1 MVGTAGLSNAPRVC
15 GTSLGYGQR
24 SCMTTAAMCVAPSWR
39 APMRSRYADLI
50 PLLGL
55 VAGVWLGWI
64 VGFLL
69 WW

>member
-1 MVGTAGLSNAPRVC
+1 
-15 GTSLGYGQR
+15 
-24 SCMTTAAMCVAPSWR
+24 
-39 APMRSRYADLI
+39 MRSRYADLI